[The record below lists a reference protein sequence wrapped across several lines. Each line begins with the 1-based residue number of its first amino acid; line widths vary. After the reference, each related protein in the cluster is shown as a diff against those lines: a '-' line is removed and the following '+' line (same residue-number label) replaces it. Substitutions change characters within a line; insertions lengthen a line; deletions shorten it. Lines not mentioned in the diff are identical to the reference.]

1 MLYVYISGQKGI
13 GFKSVFRVSDC
24 PEVHSNGYH
33 IRFDAKSGPIGYIL
47 PEWIGDK
54 CPEEQTGEDVEN
66 GIGDMENEDND
77 DGLRSAEDEFSR
89 CYRCFSP
96 SDGRIIR
103 ELSRQKKNDENNFL
117 LKLIVDFELQV
128 LNCP

>member
-1 MLYVYISGQKGI
+1 MYVCYCISGQKGI

-54 CPEEQTGEDVEN
+54 CPEEQTGEDVED

-77 DGLRSAEDEFSR
+77 DGVSSTGEKFNRLIRASSTEYMYVIIWVSVMILPFS
-89 CYRCFSP
+89 SLA
-96 SDGRIIR
+96 GR
-103 ELSRQKKNDENNFL
+103 LVSS
-117 LKLIVDFELQV
+117 
-128 LNCP
+128 CH